1 MDRER
6 IANYLPLKAEGDL
19 LRLQLEEIEAVLLY
33 TAAQRLSKMPSAPSK
48 DRAMER
54 KANKHMAI
62 AEHYKRLLK
71 KTCEE
76 LAAIEKAIET
86 LPPKERLCLRC
97 RYIMGYS
104 VEKTAEIVGVERRQV
119 NNIKNSALDRLERQE
134 REKSL
139 NGSNSL

>member
-33 TAAQRLSKMPSAPSK
+33 TAAQRLSKMPTAPSK
-48 DRAMER
+48 DRTMER
-54 KANKHMAI
+54 KANKHIAI
-62 AEHYKRLLK
+62 AENYKRLMK
-71 KTCEE
+71 KTGEE

-86 LPPKERLCLRC
+86 LPPKERLCIRC

-104 VEKTAEIVGVERRQV
+104 VEKTAEIVGVERRQI

-134 REKSL
+134 REREKTI
-139 NGSNSL
+139 

>member
-6 IANYLPLKAEGDL
+6 IANYLSLKAERDL
-19 LRLQLEEIEAVLLY
+19 LRLQLEEIEAGLFHP
-33 TAAQRLSKMPSAPSK
+33 AAQRLSKMPSAPSK
-48 DRAMER
+48 ERAMER
-54 KANKHMAI
+54 KVNKHMAI

-71 KTCEE
+71 KTGEE

-86 LPPKERLCLRC
+86 LPPKERLCIRC

-104 VEKTAEIVGVERRQV
+104 AEKTSEIMGVERRQL

-134 REKSL
+134 RERTLKD
-139 NGSNSL
+139 G